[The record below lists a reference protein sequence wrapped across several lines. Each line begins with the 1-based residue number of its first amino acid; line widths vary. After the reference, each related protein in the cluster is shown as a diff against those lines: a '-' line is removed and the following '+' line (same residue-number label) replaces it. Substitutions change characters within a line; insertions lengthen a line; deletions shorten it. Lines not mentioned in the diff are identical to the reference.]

1 MARPNLGT
9 RVRNAVGWST
19 ELAVRAFNAIKYST
33 ATQWLISP
41 PGAFIQRRGVQD
53 WLNAY
58 SASPWIRGIVSGITR
73 RMAAQAFE
81 IFTPDRS
88 ATVKR
93 RILAGPCS
101 VNRSM
106 TGEALTL
113 DDIAT
118 ATIVRDAGQVTPS
131 APIYWRGL
139 STRMVPG
146 TIINHPARALL
157 DRPNP
162 DMSWSD
168 LCHVTGCHM
177 ELAGNAYWIK
187 ERLPNGEPGALFP
200 IQPHFCRRAPTPR
213 EPFFLF
219 VFWGYMCWIPREDV
233 VWFRDFD
240 PENPYGFGVSVA
252 MSVEDEAAADEKAS
266 KLQARF
272 FDNDATPRLI
282 LQYEGDMTEGQV
294 QAIRAQ
300 WNEKYRGVWNQFKP
314 AILAGTL
321 KDIKTVSSSMR
332 DMEFSKLRDWN
343 MKVFRGAWQMAGVL
357 LGQMEDANRANAE
370 AALYQFALAVLSPR
384 LISMQQVV
392 TRDLLGDVAWAKK
405 FPGCWMEFHDPVER
419 DRERDTAIAD
429 RAWNS
434 GAIILNEYRDTLD
447 LEPVACGSVYKVAN
461 IEATAYVTDLRK
473 LPTPPPP
480 PAPAK
485 QPALPE
491 PGKPQLALP
500 APKPPKPAPDDDAA
514 DQDEDDGEDD
524 AESDGGGGKKPKL
537 PKPPKATGRA
547 ILPVRSE
554 KMESYALR
562 AQQERTEALEPAFL
576 EMLDHL
582 WAMQEEGVLRR
593 LNERHKL
600 FGDRIT
606 RAEGDDADEEA
617 EFWLGPADAWHK
629 EWDPIFAAAARKQL
643 EAAAQA
649 GGQQAMVLAA
659 VVLHTDQIGRFDLL
673 NPRVLET
680 MAARSQRFAVSVNET
695 TWERLKDSFA
705 EGIKNGEP
713 LRAMRGRV
721 TSTMRLRKNQ
731 SAATIARTE
740 TNGMYNAAAHEGYRQ
755 SGVEYKA
762 WVTSEDDRVRPAHF
776 DLGIEYDRANA
787 IPLDQAFEYDGEEA
801 MQPGDFPSAGLSI
814 NCRCTV
820 VPTRAPQKTRDY
832 NPDQPRDPDGK
843 WGSGGSGSGKEASR
857 SGPYHYDREKKQ
869 WVGADGSFD
878 PSAHRILTSL
888 KVPATAKT
896 PVIREDEEGR
906 RKVTYIAPNGD
917 QKDMYSA
924 QHHAA
929 ADAEKFARVEAME
942 EALPDLRS
950 HLIEDALHGSGKARE
965 AAAALMVVD
974 RTLMRNGGDDSG
986 TKDRKTGEIIKTFG
1000 ATTLTADHVHV
1011 DGDTVRF
1018 QFPGKDAV
1026 PQDIVVHD
1034 PDLAAVIAPRAIKG
1048 GQLFDI
1054 DDSGTRDYLQ
1064 KTTGEDFKVHDIR
1077 TAGAT
1082 RIAAE
1087 EIAKRPAPTTDEEFK
1102 ALQVEVSN
1110 IVGQRLGHAVKPGKA
1125 DNVSIKSYIAPAVWA
1140 HSEGRVDLAQAGV
1153 SKSFAGVARGA
1164 DGADAKSR
1172 VLSFPNLK
1180 ASDIG
1185 DPILLDMF
1193 RNTSYV
1199 GDIGDWR
1206 DLPEHE
1212 DEDT

>member
-447 LEPVACGSVYKVAN
+447 LEPVACGGVYKVAN

-524 AESDGGGGKKPKL
+524 AENDGGGGKKPKP
-537 PKPPKATGRA
+537 PKPPKATGRT

-617 EFWLGPADAWHK
+617 EFWLGPADAWHN

-673 NPRVLET
+673 NPRVLEVL
-680 MAARSQRFAVSVNET
+680 AARSQRFAVPVNET

-721 TSTMRLRKNQ
+721 TDTMRLRKNQ

-843 WGSGGSGSGKEASR
+843 WGSGGSAAGYDKENGGWVDAAGNHDPRVHAALEEIKVPHDAKNVRLQIRNGDELKATFREPGAKKQTDLYNAVHWQLATAVKTERLADFEQALPTIREQALKDSESGTGRAKENADVVRVMDATGMRVGGPDSESKGAPTFGVTTLRGEHVHIDGNKVTFDFTGKSAVHYVKEIEDPALAKMIGNRIKQAGQGGMLFDTTADSSR
-857 SGPYHYDREKKQ
+857 SY
-869 WVGADGSFD
+869 
-878 PSAHRILTSL
+878 
-888 KVPATAKT
+888 
-896 PVIREDEEGR
+896 IR
-906 RKVTYIAPNGD
+906 KA
-917 QKDMYSA
+917 
-924 QHHAA
+924 
-929 ADAEKFARVEAME
+929 
-942 EALPDLRS
+942 
-950 HLIEDALHGSGKARE
+950 SG
-965 AAAALMVVD
+965 
-974 RTLMRNGGDDSG
+974 N
-986 TKDRKTGEIIKTFG
+986 
-1000 ATTLTADHVHV
+1000 
-1011 DGDTVRF
+1011 
-1018 QFPGKDAV
+1018 
-1026 PQDIVVHD
+1026 
-1034 PDLAAVIAPRAIKG
+1034 
-1048 GQLFDI
+1048 
-1054 DDSGTRDYLQ
+1054 
-1064 KTTGEDFKVHDIR
+1064 EDFKNHDFR
-1077 TAGAT
+1077 TAHAN
-1082 RIAAE
+1082 RVAAR
-1087 EIAKRPAPTTDEEFK
+1087 EIASRPVPTNAKEYAKARNAIGDIVAHELQDTRATVLKNYILPGQFSHWETAVTGGTKAAAP
-1102 ALQVEVSN
+1102 LQRS
-1110 IVGQRLGHAVKPGKA
+1110 
-1125 DNVSIKSYIAPAVWA
+1125 
-1140 HSEGRVDLAQAGV
+1140 
-1153 SKSFAGVARGA
+1153 
-1164 DGADAKSR
+1164 ADAGNALDGKR
-1172 VLSFPNLK
+1172 KVGCYGFT
-1180 ASDIG
+1180 AGDIG
-1185 DPILLDMF
+1185 DPELLDLF
-1193 RNTSYV
+1193 NFV
-1199 GDIGDWR
+1199 GYTGVIPRWEDVAWSD
-1206 DLPEHE
+1206 DDPE
-1212 DEDT
+1212 DPATQVGKPGGSDVFAP